1 MVDHILQPVIRLCS
15 IHRAPFHWKRLL
27 SPSLSFLSQKYF
39 IIDGTDWQT
48 KSFFPVVLPC
58 WPSLR
63 GDTIT
68 QHFPG
73 LSRWSPCKTLDIQFW
88 FAIVRVITRV
98 IDVTLHYPALVWR
111 LELAIRGHYW
121 PWTNIPTTSPLLFPS
136 SSLSS
141 QSSESE
147 TGERLYSRGGPPPSY
162 LLLFSFWHR
171 VFEVLLF
178 SPFLFYFHPEVVR
191 LAGPSGYY
199 LFLASFFSTPH
210 QKNKKEKNKIKTAYK

>member
-147 TGERLYSRGGPPPSY
+147 TGRRLYSRGGPPFMLSSSF
-162 LLLFSFWHR
+162 LFLTLCVWGFAN
-171 VFEVLLF
+171 F
-178 SPFLFYFHPEVVR
+178 SISFYFHPKVVR

-199 LFLASFFSTPH
+199 LFLVLCFFLLDTASKENK
-210 QKNKKEKNKIKTAYK
+210 KNKK